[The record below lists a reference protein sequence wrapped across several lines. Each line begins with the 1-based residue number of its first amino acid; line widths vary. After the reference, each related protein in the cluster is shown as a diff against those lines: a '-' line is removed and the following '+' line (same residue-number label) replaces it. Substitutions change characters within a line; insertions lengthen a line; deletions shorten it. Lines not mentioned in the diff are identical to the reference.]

1 MIAESRLLSTAQ
13 PPTLAS
19 GSLHLEKQ
27 RRNNV
32 VTACQLLALLR
43 TSQATTMLVTNDTRR
58 RAILYGFLP
67 LLALAAVLSL
77 KIHVLVPSVTT
88 WPTQREIARQLAAI
102 ARHKL
107 WPWTAHSYGHGGLKQ
122 ETEEEP
128 SGREPFSRHIV
139 AVGDLHGDLPNAR
152 KVLKFAGV
160 TDEKGDWSGDVDFFV
175 QTGDIID
182 R

>member
-1 MIAESRLLSTAQ
+1 
-13 PPTLAS
+13 
-19 GSLHLEKQ
+19 
-27 RRNNV
+27 
-32 VTACQLLALLR
+32 
-43 TSQATTMLVTNDTRR
+43 MLVTNETRR
-58 RAILYGFLP
+58 KAIFYGFLP
-67 LLALAAVLSL
+67 LLALVAVLSL
-77 KIHVLVPSVTT
+77 KIHVLVPSLTT
-88 WPTQREIARQLAAI
+88 WPTQREIARDLVTI

-107 WPWTAHSYGHGGLKQ
+107 WPWAIHSYGQGKQ
-122 ETEEEP
+122 EQEIKGEHQDDAEN

>member
-1 MIAESRLLSTAQ
+1 M
-13 PPTLAS
+13 P
-19 GSLHLEKQ
+19 
-27 RRNNV
+27 
-32 VTACQLLALLR
+32 
-43 TSQATTMLVTNDTRR
+43 VTNETRR
-58 RAILYGFLP
+58 KAILYGFLP
-67 LLALAAVLSL
+67 LLALVAVLSL
-77 KIHVLVPSVTT
+77 KIHILVPSVTT
-88 WPTQREIARQLAAI
+88 WPTQREIARDLATI

-107 WPWTAHSYGHGGLKQ
+107 WPWTVDSYDQGEHEQ
-122 ETEEEP
+122 EIEEDEEET

>member
-1 MIAESRLLSTAQ
+1 
-13 PPTLAS
+13 
-19 GSLHLEKQ
+19 
-27 RRNNV
+27 
-32 VTACQLLALLR
+32 
-43 TSQATTMLVTNDTRR
+43 MLVTNETRR
-58 RAILYGFLP
+58 KAILYGFLP

-77 KIHVLVPSVTT
+77 KIHVLVPSLTT
-88 WPTQREIARQLAAI
+88 WSTQRGIARNLATI
-102 ARHKL
+102 ARHNM
-107 WPWTAHSYGHGGLKQ
+107 WPWAVDSYGQGEQ
-122 ETEEEP
+122 EQEIKGEDQDEAEH

>member
-1 MIAESRLLSTAQ
+1 
-13 PPTLAS
+13 
-19 GSLHLEKQ
+19 
-27 RRNNV
+27 
-32 VTACQLLALLR
+32 
-43 TSQATTMLVTNDTRR
+43 MLVTNETRR
-58 RAILYGFLP
+58 KAILYGFLP
-67 LLALAAVLSL
+67 LLALVAVLSL
-77 KIHVLVPSVTT
+77 KIHVLVPSLTT
-88 WPTQREIARQLAAI
+88 WPTQREIARDLATI

-107 WPWTAHSYGHGGLKQ
+107 WPWTIDSYDQGEHEQ
-122 ETEEEP
+122 EIEGDEDEEGTP
-128 SGREPFSRHIV
+128 GREPFSRHIV